1 VHFDH
6 HTLVT
11 SVNIK
16 LKSSWKTDDVNT
28 HMTYNVA
35 QLTSTDLRF
44 DLEVAGRCQLL
55 LPQDNVSLL
64 VSGLTVDI
72 LSTFCDGFMTRCA
85 KLMLTELLSY
95 L

>member
-55 LPQDNVSLL
+55 LPQDNVSACIRTHAGHFEHVL
-64 VSGLTVDI
+64 
-72 LSTFCDGFMTRCA
+72 
-85 KLMLTELLSY
+85 
-95 L
+95 